1 LRILIAAIGRAGRGA
16 ESTLID
22 GYCERIRSSGRAV
35 GITRFEIR
43 EIDSPKGL
51 EGDAR
56 CRRESTL
63 LADSANPAAKLMV
76 LDERGENFAS
86 EDLARQIEKMRDH
99 GAREIA
105 FLIGGAD
112 GHHRSLREKADL
124 TLAFGRATFPHM
136 LVRAMLTEQIY
147 RVITILS
154 GHPYH
159 RA

>member
-1 LRILIAAIGRAGRGA
+1 
-16 ESTLID
+16 
-22 GYCERIRSSGRAV
+22 
-35 GITRFEIR
+35 
-43 EIDSPKGL
+43 
-51 EGDAR
+51 
-56 CRRESTL
+56 
-63 LADSANPAAKLMV
+63 MV
-76 LDERGENFAS
+76 LDEKGENFAS
-86 EDLARQIEKMRDH
+86 EDLARQIGKMRDH
-99 GAREIA
+99 GAPEIA

-112 GHHRSLREKADL
+112 GHHPSLREKADL